1 MVRWKVFR
9 EMRFLAVFWGFS
21 KESPFGSTISHF
33 SDVDPPK
40 DTLVSNL
47 TLNFGP
53 QHPAAH
59 GVLRLVMELS
69 GEMVRKCDP
78 HIGLLHRG
86 TEKLIEYKTYLQVCG
101 VRGTEK
107 LIEYKTYLQ
116 VCGASG
122 ACRQD
127 WACFN
132 PGLCRFAGPEAQRRR
147 VLWGLGGNPV

>member
-1 MVRWKVFR
+1 M
-9 EMRFLAVFWGFS
+9 ECLYGNADFLLSLG
-21 KESPFGSTISHF
+21 GSQGNYYWPNYF
-33 SDVDPPK
+33 PLLSDVDPPK

-86 TEKLIEYKTYLQVCG
+86 TEKLIEYKTYLQVWRVNKG
-101 VRGTEK
+101 LSTGPGDTLAWDFASLLTQNLRG
-107 LIEYKTYLQ
+107 
-116 VCGASG
+116 
-122 ACRQD
+122 
-127 WACFN
+127 
-132 PGLCRFAGPEAQRRR
+132 
-147 VLWGLGGNPV
+147 GGC